1 MAGSGVGG
9 GGGGMPSA
17 RLLAAR
23 RGFDA
28 VFWLVGKGGLEDCT
42 DVLRVTVP
50 KTKDV
55 FEITIE

>member
-1 MAGSGVGG
+1 
-9 GGGGMPSA
+9 MPSA

-28 VFWLVGKGGLEDCT
+28 VFWLVGKGGLADCT

-50 KTKDV
+50 KIKDEERKDV
-55 FEITIE
+55 FEIKIE